1 MVKRLS
7 TFSRFLLSLFVNVD
21 VHCCGSKVPTST
33 SLSTQHAALSTFLCL
48 TVAITLLFGVC
59 RQTRADYPDKPIRFI
74 VPSAP
79 GGSPDVLMR
88 ILTAELSKR
97 LGVQFVI
104 INKPGANAV
113 IGTMEIVGAPADGYT
128 LGYGNI
134 VSLAIVHGL
143 MTELPYRIEDLSLI
157 SNCLRVANLL
167 AVNNELPV
175 RSVRELIDYA
185 RKNPDKLVM
194 GSAGNGTTGHL
205 GGELFKAMTGI
216 SMLHVPY
223 RGSPQAIGGLI
234 GGEVQVMFDNLTSLS
249 VYAKSGRVRPLA
261 VSGSHRSPLFP
272 DLPTIAEAGVPGY
285 ETVAWGGVIGPAKL
299 PLQMV
304 TKLNR
309 EIVAALHSPAVSKRF
324 AELDTDIDGSTPE
337 QFLAIAR
344 RERPRWAEI
353 IKRAG
358 AKID

>member
-1 MVKRLS
+1 MRLCFFA
-7 TFSRFLLSLFVNVD
+7 TYLL
-21 VHCCGSKVPTST
+21 
-33 SLSTQHAALSTFLCL
+33 
-48 TVAITLLFGVC
+48 LLFSG
-59 RQTRADYPDKPIRFI
+59 TALADYPDKPIRFI
-74 VPSAP
+74 VPSAA
-79 GGSPDVLMR
+79 GGSPDTLMR

-104 INKPGANAV
+104 LNKPGANAV
-113 IGTMEIVGAPADGYT
+113 IGTMEIVSAPPDGYT

-143 MTELPYRIEDLSLI
+143 MSDVPYRNEDLTLI

-167 AVNNELPV
+167 AVNKDLPV
-175 RSVRELIDYA
+175 RSVKELIAYA
-185 RKNPDKLVM
+185 RKHPDKLVM
-194 GSAGNGTTGHL
+194 ASAGNGTTGHL
-205 GGELFKAMTGI
+205 GGELFKAMTGT

-223 RGSPQAIGGLI
+223 RGSPQAIADLI
-234 GGEVQVMFDNLTSLS
+234 AGEANVMFDNLTSLS
-249 VYAKSGRVRPLA
+249 QHARSGRIRPLA

-299 PLQMV
+299 PPDIV
-304 TKLNR
+304 AKLNR
-309 EIVAALHSPAVSKRF
+309 EIVAALHSPAVSRRF
-324 AELDTDIDGSTPE
+324 AELDTEVDGSTPE
-337 QFLAIAR
+337 QFAAIAK

-358 AKID
+358 AKIE

>member
-1 MVKRLS
+1 MR
-7 TFSRFLLSLFVNVD
+7 FRFLATLFLLLLLL
-21 VHCCGSKVPTST
+21 CGP
-33 SLSTQHAALSTFLCL
+33 AF
-48 TVAITLLFGVC
+48 
-59 RQTRADYPDKPIRFI
+59 ADYPDKPIRFI

-113 IGTMEIVGAPADGYT
+113 IGTMEIVGAPPDGYT

-143 MTELPYRIEDLSLI
+143 MTDVPYRIEDLTLI

-167 AVNNELPV
+167 AVNNDVPV
-175 RSVRELIDYA
+175 RSVSELIDYA
-185 RKNPDKLVM
+185 RRNPDKLVM

-272 DLPTIAEAGVPGY
+272 DLPTISEAGVPGY
-285 ETVAWGGVIGPAKL
+285 ETVAWGGVVGPAKL
-299 PLQMV
+299 PPEIV
-304 TKLNR
+304 AKLNR

-324 AELDTDIDGSTPE
+324 AELDTEIDGSTPE

>member
-1 MVKRLS
+1 MRLCFFA
-7 TFSRFLLSLFVNVD
+7 TYLL
-21 VHCCGSKVPTST
+21 
-33 SLSTQHAALSTFLCL
+33 
-48 TVAITLLFGVC
+48 LLFSG
-59 RQTRADYPDKPIRFI
+59 TALADYPDKPIRFI
-74 VPSAP
+74 VPSAA

-104 INKPGANAV
+104 LNKPGGNAV
-113 IGTMEIVGAPADGYT
+113 IGTMEIVSAPPDGYT

-143 MTELPYRIEDLSLI
+143 MSDVPYRNEDLTLI

-167 AVNNELPV
+167 AVNKDLPV
-175 RSVRELIDYA
+175 RSVKELIAYA
-185 RKNPDKLVM
+185 RKHPDKLVM
-194 GSAGNGTTGHL
+194 ASAGNGTTGHL
-205 GGELFKAMTGI
+205 GGELFKAMTGT

-223 RGSPQAIGGLI
+223 RGSPQAIADLI
-234 GGEVQVMFDNLTSLS
+234 AGEANVMFDNLTSLS
-249 VYAKSGRVRPLA
+249 QHARSGRIRPLA

-299 PLQMV
+299 PPDIV
-304 TKLNR
+304 AKLNR
-309 EIVAALHSPAVSKRF
+309 EIVAALHSPAVSRRF
-324 AELDTDIDGSTPE
+324 AELDTEVDGSTPE
-337 QFLAIAR
+337 QFAAIAK

-358 AKID
+358 AKIE

>member
-1 MVKRLS
+1 MRLCFFA
-7 TFSRFLLSLFVNVD
+7 TYLL
-21 VHCCGSKVPTST
+21 
-33 SLSTQHAALSTFLCL
+33 LCL
-48 TVAITLLFGVC
+48 CGPAL
-59 RQTRADYPDKPIRFI
+59 ADYPDKPIRFI
-74 VPSAP
+74 VPSAA

-113 IGTMEIVGAPADGYT
+113 IGTMEIVAAPPDGYT

-143 MTELPYRIEDLSLI
+143 MSDVPYRNEDLTLI

-167 AVNNELPV
+167 AVNKDLPV
-175 RSVRELIDYA
+175 HSVKELIAYA
-185 RKNPDKLVM
+185 RKHPDKLVM
-194 GSAGNGTTGHL
+194 ASPGNGTTGHL
-205 GGELFKAMTGI
+205 GGELFKAMTGT

-223 RGSPQAIGGLI
+223 RSSPQAIADLI
-234 GGEVQVMFDNLTSLS
+234 AGEANVMFDNLTSLS
-249 VYAKSGRVRPLA
+249 QHARSGRIRPLA

-299 PLQMV
+299 PAKIV
-304 TKLNR
+304 AKLNR
-309 EIVAALHSPAVSKRF
+309 EIVSALHSPAVSKRF
-324 AELDTDIDGSTPE
+324 AELDTEVDGSTPE
-337 QFLAIAR
+337 QFAAIAK

-358 AKID
+358 AKIE

>member
-1 MVKRLS
+1 MRLCFFA
-7 TFSRFLLSLFVNVD
+7 TYLL
-21 VHCCGSKVPTST
+21 
-33 SLSTQHAALSTFLCL
+33 
-48 TVAITLLFGVC
+48 LLFSG
-59 RQTRADYPDKPIRFI
+59 TALADYPDKPIRFI
-74 VPSAP
+74 VPSAA
-79 GGSPDVLMR
+79 GGSPDTLMR

-104 INKPGANAV
+104 LNKPGANAV
-113 IGTMEIVGAPADGYT
+113 IGTMEIVSAPPDGYT

-143 MTELPYRIEDLSLI
+143 MSDVPYRNEDLTLI

-167 AVNNELPV
+167 AVNKDLPV
-175 RSVRELIDYA
+175 RSVKELIAYA
-185 RKNPDKLVM
+185 RKHPDKLVM
-194 GSAGNGTTGHL
+194 ASPGNGTTGHL
-205 GGELFKAMTGI
+205 GGELFKAMTGT

-223 RGSPQAIGGLI
+223 RGSPQAIADLI
-234 GGEVQVMFDNLTSLS
+234 AGEANVMFDNLTSLS
-249 VYAKSGRVRPLA
+249 QHARSGRIRPLA

-299 PLQMV
+299 PPDIV
-304 TKLNR
+304 AKLNR
-309 EIVAALHSPAVSKRF
+309 EIVAALHSPAVSRRF
-324 AELDTDIDGSTPE
+324 AELDTEVDGSTPE
-337 QFLAIAR
+337 QFAAIAK

-358 AKID
+358 AKIE

>member
-1 MVKRLS
+1 MRLR
-7 TFSRFLLSLFVNVD
+7 FFAAFLLLLL
-21 VHCCGSKVPTST
+21 CGP
-33 SLSTQHAALSTFLCL
+33 AL
-48 TVAITLLFGVC
+48 
-59 RQTRADYPDKPIRFI
+59 ADYPDKPIRFI
-74 VPSAP
+74 VPSAA

-113 IGTMEIVGAPADGYT
+113 IGTMEIVGAPPDGYT

-143 MTELPYRIEDLSLI
+143 MTDVPYRIEDLTLI

-167 AVNNELPV
+167 AVNNNVPV

-185 RKNPDKLVM
+185 RNNPDKLVM

-223 RGSPQAIGGLI
+223 RGSPQAIGDLI

-249 VYAKSGRVRPLA
+249 VYAKSGKVRPLA
-261 VSGSHRSPLFP
+261 VSGPHRSPLFP
-272 DLPTIAEAGVPGY
+272 DLPTISEAGVPGY

-299 PLQMV
+299 PAEIV
-304 TKLNR
+304 AKLNR

>member
-1 MVKRLS
+1 MKLC
-7 TFSRFLLSLFVNVD
+7 FFGIYILLLL
-21 VHCCGSKVPTST
+21 CGT
-33 SLSTQHAALSTFLCL
+33 AL
-48 TVAITLLFGVC
+48 
-59 RQTRADYPDKPIRFI
+59 ADYPDKPIRFI

-97 LGVQFVI
+97 LGVQFVV

-113 IGTMEIVGAPADGYT
+113 IGTMEIAGASPDGYT

-143 MTELPYRIEDLSLI
+143 MANVPYRIEDLTLI

-167 AVNNELPV
+167 AVNNNVPV
-175 RSVRELIDYA
+175 RNVKELIDYA
-185 RKNPDKLVM
+185 RGNPDTLVM

-223 RGSPQAIGGLI
+223 RGSPQAIAGLI
-234 GGEVQVMFDNLTSLS
+234 GGEIQVMFDNLTSLS

-261 VSGSHRSPLFP
+261 VSGPRRSPLFP

-299 PLQMV
+299 PPEIV
-304 TKLNR
+304 AKLNR
-309 EIVAALHSPAVSKRF
+309 EIVAALHSPAMSKRF

-337 QFLAIAR
+337 QFLAIAK

-358 AKID
+358 ARID

>member
-1 MVKRLS
+1 MLNRLGE
-7 TFSRFLLSLFVNVD
+7 FLHLLLS
-21 VHCCGSKVPTST
+21 SSR
-33 SLSTQHAALSTFLCL
+33 STQHPARSTFRCL
-48 TVAITLLFGVC
+48 TLFLTLLVSFSGP
-59 RQTRADYPDKPIRFI
+59 ALAEYPDKPIRFI
-74 VPSAP
+74 VPSAA

-97 LGVQFVI
+97 LGVPFVI

-113 IGTMEIVGAPADGYT
+113 IGTMEIVSAPPDGYT

-143 MTELPYRIEDLSLI
+143 MADVPYRIEDLTLI

-167 AVNNELPV
+167 AVNRDLPV
-175 RSVRELIDYA
+175 HSVRELIDYA
-185 RKNPDKLVM
+185 HKNPDKLAM

-205 GGELFKAMTGI
+205 GGELFKAMTGV

-223 RGSPQAIGGLI
+223 RGSPQAINDLI
-234 GGEVQVMFDNLTSLS
+234 AGEVQVIFDNLTSLS
-249 VYAKSGRVRPLA
+249 SYAKSGRVRPLA
-261 VSGSHRSPLFP
+261 VSGLHRSALFP
-272 DLPTIAEAGVPGY
+272 DLPTISEAGVPGY
-285 ETVAWGGVIGPAKL
+285 ETVAWGGVVGPANL
-299 PLQMV
+299 PPEIV
-304 TKLNR
+304 AKLNR

-324 AELDTDIDGSTPE
+324 AELDTDIDGGTPE

>member
-1 MVKRLS
+1 MRLCFFA
-7 TFSRFLLSLFVNVD
+7 TYLL
-21 VHCCGSKVPTST
+21 
-33 SLSTQHAALSTFLCL
+33 
-48 TVAITLLFGVC
+48 LLFSG
-59 RQTRADYPDKPIRFI
+59 TALADYPDKPIRFI
-74 VPSAP
+74 VPSAA
-79 GGSPDVLMR
+79 GGSPDTLMR

-104 INKPGANAV
+104 LNKPGANAV
-113 IGTMEIVGAPADGYT
+113 IGTMEIVSAPPDGYT

-143 MTELPYRIEDLSLI
+143 MSDVPYRNEDLTLI

-167 AVNNELPV
+167 AVNKDLPV
-175 RSVRELIDYA
+175 RSVKELIAYA
-185 RKNPDKLVM
+185 RKHPDKLVM
-194 GSAGNGTTGHL
+194 ASAGNGTTGHL
-205 GGELFKAMTGI
+205 GGELFKAMTGT

-223 RGSPQAIGGLI
+223 RSSPQAIADLI
-234 GGEVQVMFDNLTSLS
+234 AGEANVMFDNLTSLS
-249 VYAKSGRVRPLA
+249 QHARSGRIRPLA

-299 PLQMV
+299 PAKIV
-304 TKLNR
+304 AKLNR
-309 EIVAALHSPAVSKRF
+309 EIVSALHSPAVSKRF
-324 AELDTDIDGSTPE
+324 AELDTEVDGSTPE
-337 QFLAIAR
+337 QFAAIAK

-358 AKID
+358 AKIE

>member
-1 MVKRLS
+1 MRFHFFATL
-7 TFSRFLLSLFVNVD
+7 FFLLL
-21 VHCCGSKVPTST
+21 CGP
-33 SLSTQHAALSTFLCL
+33 ALA
-48 TVAITLLFGVC
+48 V
-59 RQTRADYPDKPIRFI
+59 YPDKPIRFI
-74 VPSAP
+74 VPSAA

-97 LGVQFVI
+97 LGVPFVI

-113 IGTMEIVGAPADGYT
+113 IGTMEIVAAAPDGYT

-143 MTELPYRIEDLSLI
+143 MANVPYRVEDLTLI

-167 AVNNELPV
+167 AVNNNVPV
-175 RSVRELIDYA
+175 HSVRELIDYA
-185 RKNPDKLVM
+185 RRNPDKLAM

-205 GGELFKAMTGI
+205 GGELFKAMAGV

-223 RGSPQAIGGLI
+223 RGSPQAINDLI
-234 GGEVQVMFDNLTSLS
+234 AGEVQVMFDNLTSLS
-249 VYAKSGRVRPLA
+249 GYAKSGRVRPLA
-261 VSGSHRSPLFP
+261 VSGPHRSALFP
-272 DLPTIAEAGVPGY
+272 DLPTISEAGVAGY
-285 ETVAWGGVIGPAKL
+285 ETLAWGGIVGPANL
-299 PLQMV
+299 PPEIV
-304 TKLNR
+304 AKLNR
-309 EIVAALHSPAVSKRF
+309 EIVIALHSPAVSRRF
-324 AELDTDIDGSTPE
+324 AELDTDVDGSTPE
-337 QFLAIAR
+337 QFLSIAR